1 MQIETRVEI
10 KKPGSKK
17 GGSIPCI
24 ARAKV
29 IDEGDGYVS
38 FDDLSIF
45 WRPKKENGKLYPIK
59 ESLIANTEKAEED
72 LSVAYHSQKMDR
84 DY

>member
-1 MQIETRVEI
+1 MEI
-10 KKPGSKK
+10 PTTVQMKR
-17 GGSIPCI
+17 GGHVPCI
-24 ARAKV
+24 AKARFY
-29 IDEGDGYVS
+29 DGQP
-38 FDDLSIF
+38 DDLEIF

-72 LSVAYHSQKMDR
+72 LSVAFHSQKMDR